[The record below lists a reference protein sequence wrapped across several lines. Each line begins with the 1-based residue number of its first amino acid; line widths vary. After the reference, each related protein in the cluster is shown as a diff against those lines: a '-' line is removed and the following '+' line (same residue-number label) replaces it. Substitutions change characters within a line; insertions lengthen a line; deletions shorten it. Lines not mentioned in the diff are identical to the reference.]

1 MIAKTD
7 LAKLYETILTMP
19 GMNVN
24 TKIYLKIPLRN
35 ALLLSKIIERG
46 LLGKEID
53 DSTPNILD
61 LIPREMTSELLDIP
75 MEILQKAG
83 LMDMNEKL
91 KSFAGK

>member
-7 LAKLYETILTMP
+7 LAKLYETLLSIP
-19 GMNVN
+19 GMNNQV
-24 TKIYLKIPLRN
+24 KIDLKIPLRN

-53 DSTPNILD
+53 DSSPNILD

-91 KSFAGK
+91 KGFAVK

>member
-7 LAKLYETILTMP
+7 LAKLNETLLTMP

-24 TKIYLKIPLRN
+24 TKIDLKIPLRN

-53 DSTPNILD
+53 ESSPNMLD
-61 LIPREMTSELLDIP
+61 LIPRKMTSELLYIP
-75 MEILQKAG
+75 MEILQKAA
-83 LMDMNEKL
+83 LIDMSEKL

>member
-1 MIAKTD
+1 MITKSD
-7 LAKLYETILTMP
+7 LAKLNETLLTMP

-24 TKIYLKIPLRN
+24 TKIDLKIPLRN

-53 DSTPNILD
+53 ESSPTMLD
-61 LIPREMTSELLDIP
+61 LIPRKMTSELLYIP
-75 MEILQKAG
+75 MEILQKAA
-83 LMDMNEKL
+83 LIDMSEKL

>member
-7 LAKLYETILTMP
+7 LAKLNETLLTMP

-24 TKIYLKIPLRN
+24 TKIDLKIPLRN
-35 ALLLSKIIERG
+35 ALLLSKMIVRG

-53 DSTPNILD
+53 ESSPTMLD
-61 LIPREMTSELLDIP
+61 LIPREMTSELLYIP
-75 MEILQKAG
+75 MEILQKAAVI
-83 LMDMNEKL
+83 DMSEKL